1 MADDRF
7 RGEAGSRWMRD
18 LNRLDCLCLKNWR
31 DYAEM
36 PTDPPEGEKIAVST
50 PKIMSPTVR
59 NAGMTAIQNT
69 TVKLLTG

>member
-7 RGEAGSRWMRD
+7 RGEAGSKWMRD

-36 PTDPPEGEKIAVST
+36 PAVST
-50 PKIMSPTVR
+50 PNIMSPTVR